1 MRENV
6 AMVAHALMPYV
17 IISFHQWGGGPRED
31 ICFSAEPIGVG
42 VSVGI
47 GMTLSFV
54 QDIS

>member
-6 AMVAHALMPYV
+6 AMDAHALMLYA
-17 IISFHQWGGGPRED
+17 IISFHLRGGGD
-31 ICFSAEPIGVG
+31 ICFGAELIGVV